1 MNTQKSI
8 YNKLFKYEQTEL
20 ATQEVNLALADDIK
34 SAIDATLAYKD
45 KKKAAWNKASTPLIA
60 VYDMLRAEYGAAVR
74 AQNGIN
80 ELKTKAKELGTDV
93 PTKILNSEKQI
104 VELVKTS
111 KAKFDQMNKIIN
123 SIPNLVL

>member
-34 SAIDATLAYKD
+34 AAIDATLAFKD

-60 VYDMLRAEYGAAVR
+60 VYDMLRAEYAA
-74 AQNGIN
+74 ANKALTGIN
-80 ELKTKAKELGTDV
+80 DLKAKAKDLGTDV
-93 PTKILNSEKQI
+93 PAKILNSEKQI

-111 KAKFDQMNKIIN
+111 KSKFDQMNKIIN
-123 SIPNLVL
+123 SIPDLVL

>member
-1 MNTQKSI
+1 MNTQKTI
-8 YNKLFKYEQTEL
+8 YNKLFKEEAIEL
-20 ATQEVNLALADDIK
+20 ASHDINLALADDIK

-60 VYDMLRAEYGAAVR
+60 VYDMLRAEYGAAVK

-80 ELKTKAKELGTDV
+80 ELKAKAKDLGTDV

-111 KAKFDQMNKIIN
+111 KSKFDQMNKIIN

>member
-80 ELKTKAKELGTDV
+80 ELKAKAKELGTDV

>member
-60 VYDMLRAEYGAAVR
+60 VYDMLRAEYGSAVR

-80 ELKTKAKELGTDV
+80 DLKAKAKELGTDV
-93 PTKILNSEKQI
+93 PAKILNSEKQI
-104 VELVKTS
+104 IELVKTS